1 VEGATF
7 KMDITVSLKNQMNKK
22 SLVQI
27 LRNHENTGRMWAQ
40 YSNFPVSIHL
50 YLHAMAS
57 YFRIIFFR
65 SFHIL
70 VQFFEGLEHFIIL
83 LFSPKEYA
91 INISKRHYSSGAHM
105 HIMKPKQH
113 HHLQFVIAYISVPQH
128 ALPYLTLSPFN
139 CPKFCTVIWWI
150 PWSSQN
156 SVVIMLIRKLK
167 TLPLHHCST

>member
-1 VEGATF
+1 
-7 KMDITVSLKNQMNKK
+7 MNKK

-27 LRNHENTGRMWAQ
+27 LRNHENTGRVWAR
-40 YSNFPVSIHL
+40 YTNFPVSIHL

-57 YFRIIFFR
+57 YFHIIFLDPFT
-65 SFHIL
+65 SWYN
-70 VQFFEGLEHFIIL
+70 FFESAEAFYSS
-83 LFSPKEYA
+83 FFFFQKEYA

-113 HHLQFVIAYISVPQH
+113 HHLQSVIAYISVPQH

>member
-70 VQFFEGLEHFIIL
+70 VQFFERSGAF
-83 LFSPKEYA
+83 Y
-91 INISKRHYSSGAHM
+91 YSSFF
-105 HIMKPKQH
+105 PKRICHQYFKAS
-113 HHLQFVIAYISVPQH
+113 LQFRCSHAHNETKTTSSSSVCH
-128 ALPYLTLSPFN
+128 CLHIGSARRLTLSHPESLQLS
-139 CPKFCTVIWWI
+139 KI
-150 PWSSQN
+150 
-156 SVVIMLIRKLK
+156 
-167 TLPLHHCST
+167 LHSNLMNPMILTKQCSNYAH